1 MTSATAVD
9 CFARGTMRE
18 MMECTAGK
26 ATPSPSPSATRAS
39 SSCGAPARAAAGVRK
54 VASDQAPRPAA
65 RTGLP
70 PRRSAICPPCWRAHS
85 RRGRASARV
94 QRVQTVVCVCAC
106 QHLRGSVADE
116 EAGEH
121 PPANGRPRGAVAS
134 ARQAGAPA
142 RRRAR
147 SGGAPLE
154 RLAPPELG
162 RHAQHS
168 RADVR
173 AVGVCVCE
181 REGVCVVKFWRTGA
195 TLGAPHTR

>member
-1 MTSATAVD
+1 
-9 CFARGTMRE
+9 MRE

-26 ATPSPSPSATRAS
+26 ATPSPSPNATRAS

-94 QRVQTVVCVCAC
+94 EQVRVRAECRACAC
-106 QHLRGSVADE
+106 QHLRGGVADE

-121 PPANGRPRGAVAS
+121 PPANGCGSVAQS
-134 ARQAGAPA
+134 RQHGRQARLLAGAPA
-142 RRRAR
+142 AATHPSNVLLHPNSGAMLSTAVLMFDRSASAFASERACR
-147 SGGAPLE
+147 
-154 RLAPPELG
+154 
-162 RHAQHS
+162 Q
-168 RADVR
+168 V
-173 AVGVCVCE
+173 
-181 REGVCVVKFWRTGA
+181 WRTGA
-195 TLGAPHTR
+195 TFGAPAVTHTR